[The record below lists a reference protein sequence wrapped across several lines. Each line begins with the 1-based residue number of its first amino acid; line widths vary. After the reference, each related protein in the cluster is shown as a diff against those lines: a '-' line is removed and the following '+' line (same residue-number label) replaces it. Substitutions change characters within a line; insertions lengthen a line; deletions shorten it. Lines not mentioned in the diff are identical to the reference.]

1 LDGLGPVATVLPARQ
16 PLGLFTVRID
26 ENGRLKLPV
35 KIKEFLE
42 KFPEKTFFCTSLDGR
57 IGQIYP
63 IPVWEKYQEF
73 LDSAEDRA
81 RARRVKFRAQVLGAE
96 ADLDTQGRITLNAP
110 LRGELKLQSQQDLR
124 LVVDRGVVQIL
135 SQSIYEEMNREG
147 EGDPIG
153 DVNALE
159 DAGMGKGIR

>member
-1 LDGLGPVATVLPARQ
+1 MDGLGPVTTVLPARQ

-57 IGQIYP
+57 IGLIYP

-124 LVVDRGVVQIL
+124 LVVDRGEVQIL